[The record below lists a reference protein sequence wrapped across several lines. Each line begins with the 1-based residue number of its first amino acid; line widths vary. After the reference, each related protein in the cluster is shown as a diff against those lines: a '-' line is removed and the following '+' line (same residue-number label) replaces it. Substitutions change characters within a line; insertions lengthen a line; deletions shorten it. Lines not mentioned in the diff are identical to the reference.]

1 MKPRTAACHMWML
14 LAASFASAQ
23 PSDTELAALDP
34 RDANSYLRLGETV
47 VDEADTP
54 DEVRLARRL
63 FVYALQIGRESDDP
77 IQRALGASAAL
88 ALAQDARTATERRWL
103 YSMAGELEPELARG
117 LDRGSAPPAW
127 DWSVGLL
134 AAEALGLARAG
145 EGRDALKRLNEPS
158 VRAVLAEV
166 TPLLGV
172 SGGGG
177 AAGLVERL
185 SRGWPCPECSN
196 QRVTTRR
203 RDGEVERSRCQTCLG
218 NPGLRELTGQELS
231 AHLRAEL
238 RLLNGS
244 VRTWG
249 AQLELDGGE
258 PLREPSV
265 SGLQRFYGVDPLARL
280 WRDGQWV
287 REPIP
292 EPVAEPDPASTPPQ
306 EEPAHDQR
314 IDQRIDQRT
323 DQPSDATDG

>member
-1 MKPRTAACHMWML
+1 MKCAMAMCVFSLAL
-14 LAASFASAQ
+14 LTSHVWAQ
-23 PSDTELAALDP
+23 PSESELSALDP
-34 RDANSYLRLGETV
+34 HDAAGYLRLGESV
-47 VDEADTP
+47 AGEADTP

-77 IQRALGASAAL
+77 QQRALGASAAL
-88 ALAQDARTATERRWL
+88 ALAQNASTATERRWL
-103 YSMAGELEPELARG
+103 LSMAGALEPVLARG

-145 EGRDALKRLNEPS
+145 EGREAVKRLDEPS

-166 TPLLGV
+166 TPLLGIT
-172 SGGGG
+172 GGGG
-177 AAGLVERL
+177 ASGLVERL
-185 SRGWPCPECSN
+185 SRGWPCPECGN
-196 QRVTTRR
+196 QRVIARR
-203 RDGEVERSRCQTCLG
+203 RDGDVERSRCPTCLG
-218 NPGLRELTGQELS
+218 NPGPREMTGQELS

-287 REPIP
+287 REPTP
-292 EPVAEPDPASTPPQ
+292 EPILEPEPDQSQ
-306 EEPAHDQR
+306 QEPAD
-314 IDQRIDQRT
+314 DQRT
-323 DQPSDATDG
+323 DQPSDASGD

>member
-1 MKPRTAACHMWML
+1 MRRSMALGMLSLVL
-14 LAASFASAQ
+14 LAVPARAQ
-23 PSDTELAALDP
+23 PSEADLSALDP
-34 RDANSYLRLGETV
+34 HDAAGYLRLGESV
-47 VDEADTP
+47 AGEADTP

-63 FVYALQIGRESDDP
+63 FVYALQIGRESGNP
-77 IQRALGASAAL
+77 QQRALGASAAL
-88 ALAQDARTATERRWL
+88 ALAQDASTATERRWL
-103 YSMAGELEPELARG
+103 LSMAGALEPTVARG
-117 LDRGSAPPAW
+117 LDRGGAPPAW

-145 EGRDALKRLNEPS
+145 EGREAVKRLDEPS

-177 AAGLVERL
+177 AVGLVERL
-185 SRGWPCPECSN
+185 GRGWPCPECGN
-196 QRVTTRR
+196 QRVIARR
-203 RDGEVERSRCQTCLG
+203 RDGEVERTRCPTCLG
-218 NPGLRELTGQELS
+218 NPGPRELTGEELS

-244 VRTWG
+244 ARSWG

-258 PLREPSV
+258 PIREPSV

-287 REPIP
+287 REP
-292 EPVAEPDPASTPPQ
+292 VAEPVPQPEPAAEPPQ
-306 EEPAHDQR
+306 EN
-314 IDQRIDQRT
+314 T
-323 DQPSDATDG
+323 DDVQPSDQPNDRSSGQAADG